1 VKELDALAAAIG
13 TLGPILE
20 LDRRWFSGE
29 HGSVEEAKA
38 LRAEIQEVLD
48 QPRCAYDDA
57 ALELYRALTP
67 GDRGLIGEEERRLV
81 RPYVARSP
89 FLAREEGSEE
99 RLRSGLCLLAL
110 ELPDHYDYRDVMVS
124 LAPHRV
130 VADEIGADASAV
142 FTEAAE
148 FAGPGV
154 ADTIR
159 AFGDRETS
167 LGAFGWGRVET
178 QHGERFHV
186 F

>member
-1 VKELDALAAAIG
+1 
-13 TLGPILE
+13 
-20 LDRRWFSGE
+20 
-29 HGSVEEAKA
+29 
-38 LRAEIQEVLD
+38 
-48 QPRCAYDDA
+48 
-57 ALELYRALTP
+57 
-67 GDRGLIGEEERRLV
+67 
-81 RPYVARSP
+81 
-89 FLAREEGSEE
+89 
-99 RLRSGLCLLAL
+99 
-110 ELPDHYDYRDVMVS
+110 
-124 LAPHRV
+124 V

-167 LGAFGWGRVET
+167 LGAFGWRRVET